1 MSFEITTAFTKQFKD
16 NIRLLS
22 QQKGSMLEM
31 AVDVEDGL
39 TGDAFFFE
47 QMGSVD
53 ARDKTVRFQDS
64 PQMDTPH
71 RRRMVTPNDADWGD
85 FIDKLDKVK
94 MLISPESKYIKQ
106 SIYAMGRKIDDHI
119 IEAATGTAMSGKNG
133 ATSIVLPD
141 TQKLNVNLGGSGSPT
156 GMNIAKLIAAKS
168 LFGKNQVDTKDPE
181 NKLYFV
187 HSQQQLDDLLDVTE
201 TKSADYAAV
210 KALVNGEITYF
221 MGFEFINIQ
230 RLALH
235 PTSDVRTCF
244 AFAKSGIGLGKWANI
259 QTEVE
264 KRGDKSFAWYAYTC
278 MSVGATRLEEK
289 KVVEIPCDESP

>member
-22 QQKGSMLEM
+22 QQEGSMLEM
-31 AVDVEDGL
+31 AVDVENDL

-47 QMGSVD
+47 QMGSVE
-53 ARDKTVRFQDS
+53 ARDKTVRFQES

-85 FIDKLDKVK
+85 FIDKIDKVK

-119 IEAATGTAMSGKNG
+119 IEAATGTAMTGKNG
-133 ATSIVLPD
+133 ATPIVLPS
-141 TQKLNVNLGGSGSPT
+141 TQKLNVTVGGSGSST
-156 GMNIAKLIAAKS
+156 GMNVAKLIAAKS
-168 LFGKNQVDTKDPE
+168 LFGKNEVNIKAPD

-187 HSQQQLDDLLDVTE
+187 HSQQQLDDLLAVTQ
-201 TKSADYAAV
+201 TTSTDYAAI

-221 MGFEFINIQ
+221 MGFEFINIE
-230 RLALH
+230 RLGL
-235 PTSDVRTCF
+235 DGDDIRTCF
-244 AFAKSGIGLGKWANI
+244 AFAKSGIGLGKWADI

-264 KRGDKSFAWYAYTC
+264 KRSDRSFAWYAYTC

>member
-22 QQKGSMLEM
+22 QQEGSMLEM
-31 AVDVEDGL
+31 AVDVENDL

-47 QMGSVD
+47 QMGSVE
-53 ARDKTVRFQDS
+53 ARDKTVRFQES

-85 FIDKLDKVK
+85 FIDKIDKVK

-119 IEAATGTAMSGKNG
+119 IAAATGTAMTGKNG
-133 ATSIVLPD
+133 ATPIVLPS
-141 TQKLNVNLGGSGSPT
+141 TQKLNVTVGGSGSST
-156 GMNIAKLIAAKS
+156 GMNVAKLIAAKS
-168 LFGKNQVDTKDPE
+168 LFGKNEVNIKAPD

-187 HSQQQLDDLLDVTE
+187 HSQQQLDDLLAVTQ
-201 TKSADYAAV
+201 TTSTDYAAI

-221 MGFEFINIQ
+221 MGFEFINIE
-230 RLALH
+230 RLGL
-235 PTSDVRTCF
+235 DGDDIRTCF
-244 AFAKSGIGLGKWANI
+244 AFAKSGIGLGKWADI

-264 KRGDKSFAWYAYTC
+264 KRSDRSFAWYAYTC

>member
-1 MSFEITTAFTKQFKD
+1 MSFEITTAFVKQFRD

-31 AVDVEDGL
+31 AVDVESDL
-39 TGDAFFFE
+39 TGDAYFFE
-47 QMGSVD
+47 QMGSVE

-85 FIDKLDKVK
+85 FVDKLDKVK

-106 SIYAMGRKIDDHI
+106 SIYAMDRKIDDHI
-119 IEAATGTAMSGKNG
+119 IEAATGTAMTGKNG
-133 ATSIVLPD
+133 ATPVVLPT
-141 TQKLNVNLGGSGSPT
+141 TQKLNVNVGGSGSST
-156 GMNIAKLIAAKS
+156 GMNVAKLIAAKS
-168 LFGKNQVDTKDPE
+168 LFGKNEVDIKDPE

-187 HSQQQLDDLLDVTE
+187 HSQQQLDDLLAITQ
-201 TKSADYAAV
+201 TTSSDYAAI

-221 MGFEFINIQ
+221 MGFEFINIE
-230 RLALH
+230 RLALNG
-235 PTSDVRTCF
+235 DDIRTCF
-244 AFAKSGIGLGKWANI
+244 AFAKSGIGLGKWADI

>member
-22 QQKGSMLEM
+22 QQEGSMLEM
-31 AVDVEDGL
+31 AVDVENDL

-47 QMGSVD
+47 QMGSVE
-53 ARDKTVRFQDS
+53 ARDKTVRFQES

-85 FIDKLDKVK
+85 FIDKIDKVK

-119 IEAATGTAMSGKNG
+119 IEAATGTAMTGKNG
-133 ATSIVLPD
+133 ATPIVLPS
-141 TQKLNVNLGGSGSPT
+141 TQKLNVTVGGSGSST
-156 GMNIAKLIAAKS
+156 GMNVAKLIAAKS
-168 LFGKNQVDTKDPE
+168 LFGKNEVNIKAPD

-187 HSQQQLDDLLDVTE
+187 HSQQQLDDLLAVTQ
-201 TKSADYAAV
+201 TTSTDYAAI

-221 MGFEFINIQ
+221 MGFEFINIE
-230 RLALH
+230 RLGL
-235 PTSDVRTCF
+235 DGDDIRTCF
-244 AFAKSGIGLGKWANI
+244 AFAKSGIGLGKWADI
-259 QTEVE
+259 QTEVS
-264 KRGDKSFAWYAYTC
+264 KRSDRSYAWYAYTC
-278 MSVGATRLEEK
+278 MSVGATRLEEE

>member
-22 QQKGSMLEM
+22 QQEGSMLEM
-31 AVDVEDGL
+31 AVDVENDL

-47 QMGSVD
+47 QMGSVE
-53 ARDKTVRFQDS
+53 ARDKTVRFQES

-85 FIDKLDKVK
+85 FIDKIDKVK

-119 IEAATGTAMSGKNG
+119 IAAATGTAMTGKNG
-133 ATSIVLPD
+133 ATPIVLPS
-141 TQKLNVNLGGSGSPT
+141 TQKLNVTVGGSGSST
-156 GMNIAKLIAAKS
+156 GMNVAKLIAAKS
-168 LFGKNQVDTKDPE
+168 LFGKNEVNIKAPD

-187 HSQQQLDDLLDVTE
+187 HSQQQLDDLLAVTQ
-201 TKSADYAAV
+201 TTSTDYAAI

-221 MGFEFINIQ
+221 MGFEFINIE
-230 RLALH
+230 RLGL
-235 PTSDVRTCF
+235 DGDDIRTCF
-244 AFAKSGIGLGKWANI
+244 AFAKSGIGLGKWADI
-259 QTEVE
+259 QTEVG
-264 KRGDKSFAWYAYTC
+264 KRSDRSYAWYAYTC